1 MFYFYT
7 HQWHHTTNTPLIQ
20 QSSGFRRDHTHAI
33 NFTYSSRYVMSG
45 SGFTY
50 CDTVVVDVLEEASY
64 GPCYPHLFYSQTGL
78 RPKQDSS
85 ICRKWG
91 MATVWID
98 LPSRSLQVF
107 PYVRVTAAEIQYYRP
122 RRSDGRRIFIPR
134 SSIHFS
140 MQLTPS
146 FVLRHSM

>member
-7 HQWHHTTNTPLIQ
+7 HRWHHTTNTPLIQ

-98 LPSRSLQVF
+98 LPPRSLQVF
-107 PYVRVTAAEIQYYRP
+107 PYERFE
-122 RRSDGRRIFIPR
+122 
-134 SSIHFS
+134 
-140 MQLTPS
+140 
-146 FVLRHSM
+146 